1 MSTAPD
7 PGGTA
12 FAIEAIGLGKAYGP
26 CCPPVLADFHLQVQQ
41 GEFFGLLGPNGAGKT
56 TVLSILSGILRV
68 DTGEVRILGTPYKGQ
83 HAIQRQIGV
92 VPQELALYERLTA
105 AENLLFFGRLYGLS
119 GRHLRERVA
128 LCLDIAQLADRRKQ
142 PVSAFSGG
150 MKRRLNLAVSFLNNP
165 RIIFLDEPTVGIDTQ
180 SRHLIHQQLLA
191 LHRAG
196 TTILYTTHYMEEAE
210 ELCSRIAI
218 FDRGEILLQ
227 GQPAS
232 LLQKNGQHNLEN
244 LFLTLTGKGLRD
256 ECL

>member
-1 MSTAPD
+1 MSTAPA
-7 PGGTA
+7 PTRTV
-12 FAIEAIGLGKAYGP
+12 FAIEAIGLGKGYGSS
-26 CCPPVLADFHLQVQQ
+26 CPPVLEDFCLQVRH

-56 TVLSILSGILRV
+56 TVLSILSGILRA
-68 DTGEVRILGTPYKGQ
+68 DSGEVRILGTAYKGQ

-119 GRHLRERVA
+119 GKHLQERVA
-128 LCLDIAQLADRRKQ
+128 LCLDTAQLTDRRKQ

-191 LHRAG
+191 LHKAG

-218 FDRGEILLQ
+218 FDRGKILLQ

-232 LLQKNGQHNLEN
+232 LLQENGQRNLEN
-244 LFLTLTGKGLRD
+244 LFLRLTGKGLRD
-256 ECL
+256 ECP